1 MEHRIESDLNVSK
14 QETERLYA
22 LLANAGY
29 QMEDCATIAPLTEE
43 INILKQIDGVMALA
57 HHYMTPDITFAIA
70 DYAEDALGLI
80 RRAESSNSNV
90 ILMCSVVSLAECVKI
105 ACPDKKVLCSE
116 KQAGCS
122 VADSITAEDVA
133 GLKAKYPNAPAVAY
147 VTTSAEVKA
156 VSDFVVTSA
165 NVRDVIGTLPAKQ
178 ILFYPDH
185 SMAQS
190 LAADFPDKEI
200 IGWEGTCVVHDN
212 YTIEQV
218 VNFRK
223 QHPDAHV
230 LFHSEVNPDLYV
242 HGELTGGTNAMMK
255 YVADHPE
262 VNSFFMVTECGL
274 SDQLRTRYPGKKFI
288 GTCSLCPFMKMI
300 SLENILD
307 CLRTRDSAKYEIT
320 IPDHV
325 LVGAVKAY
333 KNTEQLLGHTHDGC

>member
-1 MEHRIESDLNVSK
+1 MGYKIAPNLKDFKR
-14 QETERLYA
+14 ETERLYK

-29 QMEDCATIAPLTEE
+29 RIEDCETIAPLTEE
-43 INILKQIDGVMALA
+43 INVLKEIDGVIALA
-57 HHYMTPDITFAIA
+57 HHYMTPDITFAVA

-80 RRAESSNSNV
+80 RRAESSDSNV

-105 ACPDKKVLCSE
+105 ACPEKTVLCPE

-122 VADSITAEDVA
+122 VADSITAEDVVR
-133 GLKAKYPNAPAVAY
+133 LKAKYPNVPAVAY

-156 VSDFVVTSA
+156 VSDYVVTSA
-165 NVRDVIGTLPAKQ
+165 NVRDVIGALPDKQ

-185 SMAQS
+185 SIAQS
-190 LAADFPDKEI
+190 LSIDFADKEI
-200 IGWEGTCVVHDN
+200 IGWNGTCVVHDN

-274 SDQLRTRYPGKKFI
+274 SDQLRTKYPGKKFI

-307 CLRTRDSAKYEIT
+307 CLRTRNSEKYEI
-320 IPDHV
+320 IVPNHV
-325 LVGAVKAY
+325 LTGATKAY
-333 KNTEQLLGHTHDGC
+333 KNTERLLGYIHK